1 MDYRYLVVEGSI
13 GSGKTALSRKLAQHF
28 ECELLS
34 EAPEQNPFLTKFYLN
49 AANHG
54 LATQLHFLMERAAAA
69 SIVLEEDRQHQRVIS
84 DFLLEKDQIFVP
96 IVLQDDEATLYWQIK
111 QQVLPEYPVPDLVI
125 YLQGKQTAS
134 HAQANG
140 SQLAHYKLFPNGY
153 MAQVDDEYSHF
164 FHLYTHAPLLIANTD
179 ELDFI
184 NNDEHFQ
191 LLLSTMQNMRGSR
204 HYLNLN
210 ETTPQ

>member
-13 GSGKTALSRKLAQHF
+13 GSGKSALSRKLAAHY

-49 AANHG
+49 ATNHG

-69 SIVLEEDRQHQRVIS
+69 SIVLEEDRHHQRVVS

-125 YLQGKQTAS
+125 YLQGKQDAS
-134 HAQANG
+134 KQMKSAEQ
-140 SQLAHYKLFPNGY
+140 SAHYKLFPNGY
-153 MAQVDDEYSHF
+153 LKQVDEEYSHF

-184 NNDEHFQ
+184 HNEDHFQ
-191 LLLSTMQNMRGSR
+191 MLLETMTHMRGSR

-210 ETTPQ
+210 EATPQ

>member
-84 DFLLEKDQIFVP
+84 DFLLEKDQLFVP

-125 YLQGKQTAS
+125 YLQGKQTAN

-140 SQLAHYKLFPNGY
+140 SQSAHYKLFPNGY

-164 FHLYTHAPLLIANTD
+164 FHL
-179 ELDFI
+179 
-184 NNDEHFQ
+184 
-191 LLLSTMQNMRGSR
+191 
-204 HYLNLN
+204 
-210 ETTPQ
+210 

>member
-96 IVLQDDEATLYWQIK
+96 IVLQDDEATLYWQVK
-111 QQVLPEYPVPDLVI
+111 
-125 YLQGKQTAS
+125 
-134 HAQANG
+134 H
-140 SQLAHYKLFPNGY
+140 
-153 MAQVDDEYSHF
+153 
-164 FHLYTHAPLLIANTD
+164 
-179 ELDFI
+179 
-184 NNDEHFQ
+184 
-191 LLLSTMQNMRGSR
+191 
-204 HYLNLN
+204 
-210 ETTPQ
+210 

>member
-13 GSGKTALSRKLAQHF
+13 GCGKTALSRKLAQHF

-69 SIVLEEDRQHQRVIS
+69 SIVLEEDRQHQCVVS

-125 YLQGKQTAS
+125 YLQGSQNA
-134 HAQANG
+134 ANQQDEAV
-140 SQLAHYKLFPNGY
+140 SAHYKLFPNGY
-153 MAQVDDEYSHF
+153 RQQVDDEYNRF
-164 FHLYTHAPLLIANTD
+164 FHLYTHAPLLIANSD

-184 NNDEHFQ
+184 HNDEHFQ
-191 LLLSTMQNMRGSR
+191 MLLDTMNNMRGSR

-210 ETTPQ
+210 ETAGQ

>member
-13 GSGKTALSRKLAQHF
+13 GSGKTALSRKLAERF

-49 AANHG
+49 ATNHG

-69 SIVLEEDRQHQRVIS
+69 TMVLEEDRQQQRVVS

-96 IVLQDDEATLYWQIK
+96 IVLQDDEATLYWQVK

-125 YLQGKQTAS
+125 YLQGKQDANKHS
-134 HAQANG
+134 GSAAQ
-140 SQLAHYKLFPNGY
+140 SAHYKLFPNGY
-153 MAQVDDEYSHF
+153 MKQVDEEYSHF

-184 NNDEHFQ
+184 HNEEHFQ
-191 LLLSTMQNMRGSR
+191 MLLDTMLNMRGSR
-204 HYLNLN
+204 RYLNLN
-210 ETTPQ
+210 ETTTY